1 MDSHKG
7 LNLMGRQ
14 FLNDTELET
23 WIQSSDSDT
32 KLNFLVRHAYDTDKE
47 IHALQKGQVSRKATA
62 INGAGGGMLIT
73 GLLLTIQYLLRQL
86 GWMN

>member
-1 MDSHKG
+1 
-7 LNLMGRQ
+7 MGRQ

-47 IHALQKGQVSRKATA
+47 LHALQKEQVSRKATA

-86 GWMN
+86 GWLE

>member
-1 MDSHKG
+1 MSH
-7 LNLMGRQ
+7 Q

-23 WIQSSDSDT
+23 WIQNADSDT

-47 IHALQKGQVSRKATA
+47 IRDLQKEQVSRKATA

-73 GLLLTIQYLLRQL
+73 SLVFVIHYLLRQL
-86 GWMN
+86 GWIN